1 MSITEEE
8 DVELQEV
15 KISHESPHSHSH
27 SKKNPLKKLAPQK
40 QMTFDFMRNDTH
52 PLIGLEDW
60 SSVQWCQQFLKDTH
74 ETDKFLCSFF
84 PTGAQITKEVE
95 DILNGPH
102 SREEKYEKLADMVT
116 ERLNLPLPSFA
127 WKAVTMYQNQCVNSG
142 REDVARV
149 YIDPRLRANLI
160 FDRDFPLGVEHHLIC
175 DEKKQANFALEHSGV
190 SSVTHDDSSWMTMFV
205 YLIILGGIG
214 ATIAMLIIYLAK
226 PIWDIESTVIL
237 DTKNSTQ
244 AQAVLARTKDRAF
257 VASMFATLSFSLTIN
272 ASIDKFG
279 QIDPST
285 STVLI
290 GMTLGNTFGFVLD
303 NLLGSDEGFREYL
316 WSAMDGMKYAVGS
329 LGTERYARYL
339 VTILFDM
346 FFTVIIFKRLYCVI
360 VRLAGFSKN
369 GREWIANGLT
379 STVISFL
386 TFKVYANMTRL
397 EWAYPSGVE
406 QLNNQW
412 ISGSTMILAVVTMSI
427 VYLIDE
433 SRSSFGERGINDPP
447 IKVAVVLLTFCLLMG
462 LQAYG
467 IADPSED
474 GSLASNITTNDMAT
488 LSNFHLKLK
497 GVCDTEKRFFH
508 GFCIL
513 IAVIVG
519 CLGFVIFVTSKQTT
533 KGLKASCGCCKKDDK
548 EELGGPQEEA
558 GSLKVKLLL
567 FLIYGACCC
576 GVLAF
581 FSLIPIF
588 PAPNMKR
595 QNFTCPE

>member
-1 MSITEEE
+1 MSDTEEE

-15 KISHESPHSHSH
+15 KVAHGSR
-27 SKKNPLKKLAPQK
+27 SKFNPLKKLAPQK
-40 QMTFDFMRNDTH
+40 QMSFDCMRNDSH

-74 ETDKFLCSFF
+74 ETDKFLSSFF
-84 PTGAQITKEVE
+84 PTGEQITKKVE
-95 DILNGPH
+95 DVLNGPL
-102 SREEKYEKLADMVT
+102 SKEEKYERVADMVT
-116 ERLNLPLPSFA
+116 KRLNLSLPSKA
-127 WKAVTMYQNQCVNSG
+127 WKAVNRYQNYAVNSG

-160 FDRDFPLGVEHHLIC
+160 FDRDFPLGVEHHLIS
-175 DEKKQANFALEHSGV
+175 DETKQTKFALEHSGV
-190 SSVTHDDSSWMTMFV
+190 SSVTHDDSSWVTVFV
-205 YLIILGGIG
+205 YLIIVSGVS
-214 ATIAMLIIYLAK
+214 ATIFMLVIYLLK
-226 PIWDIESTVIL
+226 PIWGIDSTVTL
-237 DTKNSTQ
+237 DSKDSAQ

-279 QIDPST
+279 KIDPST

-290 GMTLGNTFGFVLD
+290 GMTLGNAFGFVLD

-316 WSAMDGMKYAVGS
+316 WSVTGGMKYAVGS
-329 LGTERYARYL
+329 LGTERFARYL

-346 FFTVIIFKRLYCVI
+346 FFTVIIFKRLYCII

-369 GREWIANGLT
+369 GREWIANGLS

-397 EWAYPSGVE
+397 EWAYPSGTE

-474 GSLASNITTNDMAT
+474 GSLSSNATTNDMAA

-497 GVCDTEKRFFH
+497 GVCETEKRFFR
-508 GFCIL
+508 GICIL
-513 IAVIVG
+513 FAIIVG
-519 CLGFVIFVTSKQTT
+519 CLGFVIFVTSKQTVN
-533 KGLKASCGCCKKDDK
+533 GLKASCGCCKKDDT
-548 EELGGPQEEA
+548 EELDGSEEEA
-558 GSLKVKLLL
+558 GSIKVKLLL
-567 FLIYGACCC
+567 FLIYGCCCC

-581 FSLIPIF
+581 FSLIPLF
-588 PAPNMKR
+588 SAPSMTR
-595 QNFTCPE
+595 QDFACPG